1 MSSDSEPTWLREP
14 AFKADLVAFSY
25 AHGLSGRGWPDAV
38 ILDNGGDVRTSFY
51 EQKSYVPQR
60 TCFMDSV
67 GHDAE
72 HGRGERRFRC
82 RACGH
87 AFLYRDDDGTAPA
100 PAFCPECGAQV
111 LRAVRP
117 GRDAYQVVAAN
128 LRSMAS
134 SGMAGADPL
143 ACIAR
148 AVFGTEAVGDAGAL
162 LARLAELMDPPGIA
176 PVAEEVESGPA
187 SDFVVPGAEK
197 PLIV

>member
-1 MSSDSEPTWLREP
+1 MSSDSEPIWLREP

-38 ILDNGGDVRTSFY
+38 ILDNGGDARTAFY
-51 EQKSYVPQR
+51 EQKSYVPQS
-60 TCFMDSV
+60 TCLMDSE
-67 GHDAE
+67 GLDG
-72 HGRGERRFRC
+72 GRGSEERRFRC

-87 AFLYRDDDGTAPA
+87 AFLYRDENGGRGA

-117 GRDAYQVVAAN
+117 GGDAYQVVAAN

-134 SGMAGADPL
+134 SGMAGADAL

-176 PVAEEVESGPA
+176 PAAEEVEPGPA
-187 SDFVVPGAEK
+187 SDLVAPGAEK

>member
-1 MSSDSEPTWLREP
+1 MSSDSEPIWLREP
-14 AFKADLVAFSY
+14 TFKADLVAFSY

-38 ILDNGGDVRTSFY
+38 IIDNGGDARTPFY
-51 EQKSYVPQR
+51 EQKSYVPQS
-60 TCFMDSV
+60 TCLMDSE
-67 GHDAE
+67 GLDG
-72 HGRGERRFRC
+72 GRGSGERRFRC

-87 AFLYRDDDGTAPA
+87 AFLYRDEDGTAPA

-117 GRDAYQVVAAN
+117 GGNAYQVVAAN

-134 SGMAGADPL
+134 SGMVGADPL
-143 ACIAR
+143 TCIAR

-176 PVAEEVESGPA
+176 PAAEEVEAGPA
-187 SDFVVPGAEK
+187 SDLVAPGAEK

>member
-1 MSSDSEPTWLREP
+1 MSSDSEPAWLREP

-38 ILDNGGDVRTSFY
+38 ILDNGGDVRTAFY
-51 EQKSYVPQR
+51 EQKYYVPQS
-60 TCFMDSV
+60 TCLMDSE
-67 GHDAE
+67 GLDG
-72 HGRGERRFRC
+72 GRGSGERRFRC

-87 AFLYRDDDGTAPA
+87 AFLYRDEDGVRAA

-117 GRDAYQVVAAN
+117 GGDAYQVVAAN

-176 PVAEEVESGPA
+176 PAAEEVEHGAA
-187 SDFVVPGAEK
+187 SDLVVPGAEK